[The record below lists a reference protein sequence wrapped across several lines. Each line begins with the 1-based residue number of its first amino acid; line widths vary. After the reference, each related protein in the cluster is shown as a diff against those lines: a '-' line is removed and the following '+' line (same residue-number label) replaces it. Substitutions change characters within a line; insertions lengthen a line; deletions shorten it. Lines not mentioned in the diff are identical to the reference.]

1 MESNKK
7 LTLSIA
13 QKLIAVLPPAA
24 FIVSLIFLFG
34 PFNIYKG
41 NISEFSVS
49 LTSVLGFYLV
59 PALVLLLVLSGI
71 GLILPTNLHRRYVVV
86 LFVIGILI
94 WLQGNILVWKYG
106 LLDGHVFDWT
116 KDQWRGWADGAV
128 WVALLTGG
136 LLFYQRVYKIAAL
149 CCILLFSLQLASL
162 GYMSFQRIELWDAKA
177 KVSIPTLPTDEI
189 YQFSSSKN
197 VIHVILDQF
206 QSDIFEEIVKEDAD
220 FYFKKFEGFTFFRET
235 IGSFPTTYLSIPTI
249 LSGQKYRNNMPLS
262 SFMAASFK
270 GKTIPNVLYDNGYE
284 VDLAHAF
291 PTYKEGSYS
300 NYYHIPVPY
309 GLTKDQYVK
318 ASGAFLIDLVLFR
331 STPHFLKK
339 FVCNDQQWLV
349 QRLLF
354 TQLRLLK
361 GGKEAGKVAMGYFA
375 HSRFLDDM
383 IDSTRVKR
391 NKPVYKFIH
400 LITSHGP
407 FVVNK
412 DCQYAGKALPNT
424 RENIRI
430 QQKCALDHFMKFLDK
445 LKTIGVYRSSL
456 IIVNADH
463 GAGIDVKMTG
473 NGANLQGGSSELNR
487 IAGAAL
493 PLMLIKPPNSKGLL
507 NFSDV
512 PAMLS
517 DIPATLSS
525 ILNLKEDFPGISIF
539 QIDPNKVRERR
550 FYMYKWRNENW
561 KDDFVDRMDEYIII
575 GSVFDKAS
583 WRKGVT
589 YFPPDINAYEIQ
601 KIDFGTAE
609 ATKFRRS
616 GWGGDERSANGDY
629 TFNWSL
635 GRSASISISLPNDK
649 PVMLTA
655 NILSYP
661 FDKPQHV
668 TIKVDGKE
676 IGSWE
681 LRSPWCISKHS
692 IVIGPKEDRPDVSI
706 IEFVFAHHRIPKG
719 KERPVA
725 VRFESITLS
734 GAKSLK

>member
-1 MESNKK
+1 LESSKK
-7 LTLSIA
+7 LNLSIA
-13 QKLIAVLPPAA
+13 QKLIAVLPPAV

-59 PALVLLLVLSGI
+59 PALVLLFVLSGI

-86 LFVIGILI
+86 IFVIGILI

-116 KDQWRGWADGAV
+116 KEQWRGWVDVAM

-136 LLFYQRVYKIAAL
+136 LLFYQHVYKIAVL
-149 CCILLFSLQLASL
+149 CSILLFSLQLVSL
-162 GYMSFQRIELWDAKA
+162 GYMSFQRIGLWEGKA
-177 KVSIPTLPTDEI
+177 KVSIPTLPPDEI
-189 YQFSSSKN
+189 YQLSSSKN

-235 IGSFPTTYLSIPTI
+235 IGSFPTTYLSIPAI

-262 SFMAASFK
+262 SFIAATFK
-270 GKTIPNVLYDNGYE
+270 GKTIPNVLYERGYE
-284 VDLAHAF
+284 VDLAHAI
-291 PTYKEGSYS
+291 PTYKKGSYS
-300 NYYHIPVPY
+300 TYYYIPVPY

-331 STPHFLKK
+331 SAPHFLKK

-354 TQLRLLK
+354 SQLRLLK
-361 GGKEAGKVAMGYFA
+361 GGGGSANLAMRYFA

-383 IDSTRVKR
+383 IDNIKVKR
-391 NKPVYKFIH
+391 NRPVYKFIH
-400 LITSHGP
+400 LIASHGP

-412 DCQYAGKALPNT
+412 DCQYAGKALPYT
-424 RENIRI
+424 RENIKI
-430 QQKCALDHFMKFLDK
+430 QQKCALDHFIKFLDK

-473 NGANLQGGSSELNR
+473 NGANLQGRSTAINR

-493 PLMLIKPPNSKGLL
+493 PLMLIKPPNTKGHLH
-507 NFSDV
+507 FSDV

-517 DIPATLSS
+517 DIPATISS
-525 ILNLKEDFPGISIF
+525 VLNLNKDFPGRSIF
-539 QIDPNKVRERR
+539 QIDPSRVRERR
-550 FYMYKWRNENW
+550 FYKYKWRNENW
-561 KDDFVDRMDEYIII
+561 KKDFVDRMDEYIIK
-575 GSVFDKAS
+575 GSVFDMAS
-583 WRKGVT
+583 WRKGLT
-589 YFPPDINAYEIQ
+589 YFPPDINAHEIQ

-609 ATKFRRS
+609 ATKFKRS
-616 GWGGDERSANGDY
+616 GWGGDERSARRDY
-629 TFNWSL
+629 TFNWAL
-635 GRSASISISLPNDK
+635 GDATSIYFSLPKNK
-649 PVMLTA
+649 PVILRA
-655 NILSYP
+655 NVGSYGSS
-661 FDKPQHV
+661 KPQKI
-668 TIKVDGKE
+668 TIKVDGH
-676 IGSWE
+676 IVGSWK
-681 LRSPWCISKHS
+681 LTVPWKLTKQEIK
-692 IVIGPKEDRPDVSI
+692 IAPDGDRPDVSI
-706 IEFVFAHHRIPKG
+706 IEFIFAHHRIPKG

-725 VRFESITLS
+725 VRFESISLG
-734 GAKSLK
+734 GAKGLK